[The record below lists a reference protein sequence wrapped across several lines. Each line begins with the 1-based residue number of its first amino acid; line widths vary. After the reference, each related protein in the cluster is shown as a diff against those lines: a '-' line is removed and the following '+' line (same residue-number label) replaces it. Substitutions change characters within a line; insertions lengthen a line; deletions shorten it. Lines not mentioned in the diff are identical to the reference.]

1 MKEKGTFYGIGVGPG
16 DPELITVKA
25 LKVIQSCPVIAAP
38 RTGNGDM
45 VALDIVWRT
54 GVLAETAEIAEESD
68 KADETLRGS
77 MKADGAS
84 LSSASADAVN
94 PNDSNLEEANLF
106 NVGESGRRNPPA
118 RLSHREH
125 SALCAPCSCTQQELT
140 RASTPRSAGLVP
152 KKILAMDFTMDKD
165 PAKRKENYR
174 KNAEAAARY
183 LENGMDVAMVTLGDV
198 SLYSTVHYIAN
209 ELSPRGYNI
218 VMIPGVPSFSAA
230 AASLAIP
237 LAEMDAPVHIIPSV
251 RNTSD
256 DYLDLPGT
264 KVLMKAG
271 RHLHRTLDELDRR
284 GLLDVT
290 SLAINCGMDDEI
302 LIKKLGD
309 DEPLPDKTG
318 YFTTV
323 IVRD

>member
-1 MKEKGTFYGIGVGPG
+1 MEKKRGTFYGIGVGPG

-25 LKVIQSCPVIAAP
+25 LKIIKSCPVIAAP

-54 GVLAETAEIAEESD
+54 GILSESAESAEEFD
-68 KADETLRGS
+68 
-77 MKADGAS
+77 
-84 LSSASADAVN
+84 
-94 PNDSNLEEANLF
+94 
-106 NVGESGRRNPPA
+106 
-118 RLSHREH
+118 
-125 SALCAPCSCTQQELT
+125 
-140 RASTPRSAGLVP
+140 

-183 LENGMDVAMVTLGDV
+183 LDNGQDVAMVTLGDV
-198 SLYSTVHYIAN
+198 SLYSTVHYIAD
-209 ELSPRGYNI
+209 ELISRGYEI
-218 VMIPGVPSFSAA
+218 IMVPGVPSFSAA

-251 RNTSD
+251 RNNSD

-290 SLAINCGMDDEI
+290 SLAVNCGMDDEI

-323 IVRD
+323 IVRN

>member
-25 LKVIQSCPVIAAP
+25 LKIIKSCPVIAAP

-54 GVLAETAEIAEESD
+54 GVLAGTAEIAEESD
-68 KADETLRGS
+68 
-77 MKADGAS
+77 
-84 LSSASADAVN
+84 
-94 PNDSNLEEANLF
+94 
-106 NVGESGRRNPPA
+106 
-118 RLSHREH
+118 
-125 SALCAPCSCTQQELT
+125 Q
-140 RASTPRSAGLVP
+140 
-152 KKILAMDFTMDKD
+152 KILAMDFTMDKD

-183 LENGMDVAMVTLGDV
+183 LDNGQDVAMVTLGDV
-198 SLYSTVHYIAN
+198 SLYSTVHYIAD
-209 ELSPRGYNI
+209 ELISRGYEI
-218 VMIPGVPSFSAA
+218 IMVPGVPSFSAA

-251 RNTSD
+251 RNNSD

-271 RHLHRTLDELDRR
+271 RHLHRTLDELDKR

-290 SLAINCGMDDEI
+290 SLAVNCGMDDEI

-323 IVRD
+323 IVRN

>member
-1 MKEKGTFYGIGVGPG
+1 MINDNVMKEKRGTFYGIGVGPG

-25 LKVIQSCPVIAAP
+25 LKIIKSSPIIAAP

-54 GVLAETAEIAEESD
+54 GVLADSVKIAEESD
-68 KADETLRGS
+68 KTDETLRGS
-77 MKADGAS
+77 MKAGRAS
-84 LSSASADAVN
+84 FSSVSADAVN
-94 PNDSNLEEANLF
+94 SNDSNHEDTNLF
-106 NVGESGRRNPPA
+106 NVGYSNPEDTN
-118 RLSHREH
+118 LFNV
-125 SALCAPCSCTQQELT
+125 
-140 RASTPRSAGLVP
+140 GD

-174 KNAEAAARY
+174 KNAEAAASY
-183 LENGMDVAMVTLGDV
+183 LDNGQDVAMVTLGDV
-198 SLYSTVHYIAN
+198 SLYSTVHYIAD
-209 ELSPRGYNI
+209 ELISRGYEI
-218 VMIPGVPSFSAA
+218 IMVPGVPSFSAA
-230 AASLAIP
+230 AASLGIP

-251 RNTSD
+251 RNNSD

-290 SLAINCGMDDEI
+290 SLAVNCGMDDEI
-302 LIKKLGD
+302 LIKRLGD

>member
-1 MKEKGTFYGIGVGPG
+1 MINDNVMKEKRGTFYGIGVGPG

-25 LKVIQSCPVIAAP
+25 LKIIKSSPIIAAP

-54 GVLAETAEIAEESD
+54 GVLAGSAEESD
-68 KADETLRGS
+68 
-77 MKADGAS
+77 
-84 LSSASADAVN
+84 
-94 PNDSNLEEANLF
+94 
-106 NVGESGRRNPPA
+106 
-118 RLSHREH
+118 
-125 SALCAPCSCTQQELT
+125 
-140 RASTPRSAGLVP
+140 

-174 KNAEAAARY
+174 KNADAAARY
-183 LENGMDVAMVTLGDV
+183 LDNGQDVAMVTLGDV
-198 SLYSTVHYIAN
+198 SLYSTVHYIADV
-209 ELSPRGYNI
+209 LISRGYEI
-218 VMIPGVPSFSAA
+218 IMVPGVPSFSAA
-230 AASLAIP
+230 AASLGIP

-251 RNTSD
+251 RNNSD
-256 DYLDLPGT
+256 DYLNLPGT

-290 SLAINCGMDDEI
+290 SLAVNCGMDDEI

>member
-25 LKVIQSCPVIAAP
+25 LKTIKSCPVIAAP

-54 GVLAETAEIAEESD
+54 GVLTGSAEIAEESD
-68 KADETLRGS
+68 
-77 MKADGAS
+77 
-84 LSSASADAVN
+84 
-94 PNDSNLEEANLF
+94 
-106 NVGESGRRNPPA
+106 
-118 RLSHREH
+118 
-125 SALCAPCSCTQQELT
+125 
-140 RASTPRSAGLVP
+140 

-165 PAKRKENYR
+165 PARRKENYR

-183 LENGMDVAMVTLGDV
+183 LDNGQDVAMVTLGDV
-198 SLYSTVHYIAN
+198 SLYSTVHYIAD
-209 ELSPRGYNI
+209 ELISRGYDI

-251 RNTSD
+251 RNNSD

-290 SLAINCGMDDEI
+290 SLAVNCGMDDEI
-302 LIKKLGD
+302 LIKRLGD

>member
-1 MKEKGTFYGIGVGPG
+1 MKKKRGTFYGIGVGPG

-25 LKVIQSCPVIAAP
+25 LKIIKSCPVIAAP

-54 GVLAETAEIAEESD
+54 GILSESAEIAEEFD
-68 KADETLRGS
+68 
-77 MKADGAS
+77 
-84 LSSASADAVN
+84 
-94 PNDSNLEEANLF
+94 
-106 NVGESGRRNPPA
+106 
-118 RLSHREH
+118 
-125 SALCAPCSCTQQELT
+125 
-140 RASTPRSAGLVP
+140 

-183 LENGMDVAMVTLGDV
+183 LDNGQDVAMVTLGDV
-198 SLYSTVHYIAN
+198 SLYSTVHYIAD
-209 ELSPRGYNI
+209 ELISRGYEI
-218 VMIPGVPSFSAA
+218 IMVPGVPSFSAA

-251 RNTSD
+251 RNNSD

-290 SLAINCGMDDEI
+290 SLAVNCGMDDEI
-302 LIKKLGD
+302 LIKKLGY